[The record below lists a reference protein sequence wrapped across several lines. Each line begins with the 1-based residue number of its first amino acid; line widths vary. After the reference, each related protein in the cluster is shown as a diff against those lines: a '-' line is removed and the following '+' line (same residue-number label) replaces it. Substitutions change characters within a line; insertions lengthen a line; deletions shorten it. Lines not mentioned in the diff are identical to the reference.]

1 MIEAMPTS
9 ICKCANW
16 VNFGLNSESFC
27 FGVRL
32 IQQARSLSSGWRFRG
47 FEAMYHAK
55 LSVVLSQCED
65 QALANAEL
73 ERAMQE
79 LGFKR
84 TAHHF
89 EGKTDLESNTLLGVV
104 SDHVLSNLRQSHAT
118 VWVSSWTPLPC

>member
-1 MIEAMPTS
+1 MSAVLACYRS
-9 ICKCANW
+9 AN
-16 VNFGLNSESFC
+16 FRLSCESFS

-32 IQQARSLSSGWRFRG
+32 IQQARSLPGDWRFRG

-79 LGFKR
+79 LGFQR

-89 EGKTDLESNTLLGVV
+89 EGKTDLESNILLGVV
-104 SDHVLSNLRQSHAT
+104 SDHVLSNLRKSHAT
-118 VWVSSWTPLPC
+118 VWVTSWTPLPS